1 MVSPLRIF
9 ERSMVARMGGAIAA
23 IALLAVLGMSVSSM
37 VALSTRGSGEA
48 INLAGSLRMQSWRMA
63 SLYLSHPGIDPTGSR
78 TSLHRAIANFED
90 TLAAKPIAD
99 MLPGSSELDL
109 VGSYD
114 RVRADWQRRIR
125 PRFLALAEGRLD
137 RPDERDK
144 AAMLAEVGEFV
155 AAINNLVKQM
165 ELATEA
171 KIKVLQLVLGVALV
185 FTVLVVLLTVHLIHT
200 GLVQPLRTL
209 LAFSSRIG
217 QGDLS
222 VRTEHTGEDE
232 LGRLGQSF
240 NAMAEDLS
248 KLYADLEG
256 RVRQKT
262 AELTQ
267 SNQSLELLYQSIAR
281 LHGTPPG
288 RESYLAVLR
297 DIERVLGLGHGLI
310 CLGEQGGERG
320 EVVAST
326 LQSHDANPCDQA
338 LCAWCHATATPRASI
353 APDGGQLL
361 TLPLSDAERQY
372 GVMIVAIPPG
382 GHPESW
388 QVQLLEALS
397 RHIGVAIGAER
408 RIEQSRRLALLEER
422 AVIAREL
429 HDSLA
434 QSLAYMKIQVSR
446 LQTVLRTPTRQDE
459 AQQIL
464 QELRAG
470 LHGAYRQLRELLTTF
485 RLRMEGEDLPSA
497 LAQTV
502 AEFAERGGIDIDL
515 ELDRSHCLLS
525 PNEEIHVLH
534 VVREALS
541 NVLNHAHA
549 RHARVALACTGDGRM
564 QVAVED
570 DGVGIRKTP
579 DLHHYGMTIM
589 EERARTLHGEI
600 RYEDRPGG
608 GTRVVLSF
616 PPSQQPNAS
625 TLNAPRAGLR
635 PARPPEGGEETLGAA
650 RRVS

>member
-1 MVSPLRIF
+1 ML
-9 ERSMVARMGGAIAA
+9 ARMGGAIAA
-23 IALLAVLGMSVSSM
+23 IALLAILGMSVSSM

-48 INLAGSLRMQSWRMA
+48 INLAGSLRMQSWKMS
-63 SLYLSHPGIDPTGSR
+63 SLYLAHPGADPAGSR
-78 TSLHRAIANFED
+78 ARLREAVAGFEA
-90 TLAAKPIAD
+90 TLAARPITD

-109 VGSYD
+109 AGSYD
-114 RVRADWQRRIR
+114 RVRTQWQQRIR
-125 PRFLALAEGRLD
+125 PRFQALAEGRPE
-137 RPDERDK
+137 RPDEAEK

-171 KIKVLQLVLGVALV
+171 KIKVMQMVLGTTLV
-185 FTVLVVLLTVHLIHT
+185 FTVLVVLLTVYLIHT

-217 QGDLS
+217 QGDLT
-222 VRTEHTGEDE
+222 VRTEHTGDDE
-232 LGRLGQSF
+232 LGRLGQAF

-262 AELTQ
+262 AELTR

-281 LHGTPPG
+281 LHGAPPG
-288 RESYLAVLR
+288 RETYLSVLR

-310 CLGEQGGERG
+310 CLGERGTSRG

-326 LQSHDANPCDQA
+326 LQAGDANPCDQA
-338 LCAWCHATATPRASI
+338 MCAWCHGTDTPRASI
-353 APDGGQLL
+353 TPQGDQLL

-372 GVMIVAIPPG
+372 GVMILDIPHGSP
-382 GHPESW
+382 PEAW
-388 QVQLLEALS
+388 QIQLLEALS

-408 RIEQSRRLALLEER
+408 RIEQGRRLALLEER

-446 LQTVLRTPTRQDE
+446 LQTALRRPDKQDD
-459 AQQIL
+459 AAHIL

-470 LHGAYRQLRELLTTF
+470 LNGAYRQLRELLTTF
-485 RLRMEGEDLPSA
+485 RLRMEGGDLASA

-502 AEFAERGGIDIDL
+502 QEFAERGGVDIALEIDRATCTL
-515 ELDRSHCLLS
+515 T

-541 NVLNHAHA
+541 NVITHARA
-549 RHARVALACTGDGRM
+549 RHARVCLGCRSDGR
-564 QVAVED
+564 VEAVVED
-570 DGVGIRKTP
+570 DGVGIRKGA

-589 EERARTLHGEI
+589 EERARTLHGEL
-600 RYEDRPGG
+600 RYESRPGG
-608 GTRVVLSF
+608 GTRVVLAF
-616 PPSQQPNAS
+616 LPASQAAAS
-625 TLNAPRAGLR
+625 PLR
-635 PARPPEGGEETLGAA
+635 RIA
-650 RRVS
+650 S